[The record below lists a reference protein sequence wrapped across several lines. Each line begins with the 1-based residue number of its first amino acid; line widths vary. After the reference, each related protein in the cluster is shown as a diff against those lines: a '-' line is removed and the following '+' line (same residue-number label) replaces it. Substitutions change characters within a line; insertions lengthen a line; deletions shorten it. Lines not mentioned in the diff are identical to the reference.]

1 MTGRS
6 FPTPDIAGLFA
17 FVHVGLSEI
26 DVFYGQSEPSNGTGK
41 INMIDPAAAA

>member
-26 DVFYGQSEPSNGTGK
+26 DGQSSEPSNGTGK